1 MENSEMEN
9 NKLMVNHCDIFISA
23 LDDRKEEVEIIL
35 KIIENYKNEK
45 MPDMRFNIVGNSHVK
60 TLINKNSKLNRNTED
75 VTFDDIKGN
84 EGYLDVYIGIIGDKI
99 KDSNYPN
106 INLRNDFNN
115 ADLIYEN
122 GLFILIF
129 LLSSNEKIDE
139 DIIKDESIYVVK
151 NNEVHNFK
159 KDVIKSQYFPESYEN
174 IEEFKD
180 EVEFEVESLL
190 EDFCDET
197 NLFRDIFTNDE
208 EDFDPVEAAKDI
220 FLKGLGLSE
229 NDEIP
234 DDANPTIKELLEDL
248 ESENM
253 VEYDDDLDSNND
265 RSLINSFEANDS
277 DGNGVVMN
285 FINAFESG
293 ENIFNWSKNIVVNF
307 AEFLFLAI
315 YSIEKFMTY
324 VPEEG
329 DEERELYIS
338 GNIFSDN
345 LKNLLKL
352 FKDSVVEDPDFD
364 KAINSPQSYIESIS
378 SISDIMD
385 DDMLKLLKY
394 NFDEFVKLD
403 ENYEAIIVYMK
414 GLHKLSEEEMDKGY
428 GALLLELVANMEL
441 VLKHIKTIN
450 TCIGKLDI

>member
-1 MENSEMEN
+1 MENDR
-9 NKLMVNHCDIFISA
+9 LMINYCNIFISA

-35 KIIENYKNEK
+35 KIIENYKNEE
-45 MPDMRFNIVGNSHVK
+45 MPDMRFTIVGNSYVK
-60 TLINKNSKLNRNTED
+60 TLINKNSKLNRNIED

-84 EGYLDVYIGIIGDKI
+84 EGYLNVYIGIIGDKI
-99 KDSNYPN
+99 KDSNYPD
-106 INLRNDFNN
+106 INLRNDFKN

-129 LLSSNEKIDE
+129 LLSSNEKIDD
-139 DIIKDESIYVVK
+139 DIIKDEDIYVVK

-190 EDFCDET
+190 EDFCDEI
-197 NLFRDIFTNDE
+197 NFFKDIFANDE

-234 DDANPTIKELLEDL
+234 DDANPTIKELLKDL
-248 ESENM
+248 ENENM
-253 VEYDDDLDSNND
+253 VEYDDLDSNND

-277 DGNGVVMN
+277 DGNEVVMN
-285 FINAFESG
+285 FFNAFESG
-293 ENIFNWSKNIVVNF
+293 ENIFNWSNNIIVNF
-307 AEFLFLAI
+307 AEFLFLAT
-315 YSIEKFMTY
+315 YSIEKFMTH

-329 DEERELYIS
+329 DEEKELYIS
-338 GNIFSDN
+338 GNMLSDDLKSLLN
-345 LKNLLKL
+345 LFEENVVKN
-352 FKDSVVEDPDFD
+352 PDFD
-364 KAINSPQSYIESIS
+364 KTINDPQSYIESFS
-378 SISDIMD
+378 SSLEVIDEEMLNLLRDSHD
-385 DDMLKLLKY
+385 DFIKI
-394 NFDEFVKLD
+394 E
-403 ENYEAIIVYMK
+403 ETYEAIITYMK
-414 GLHKLSEEEMDKGY
+414 GLHKLSEEERDKEY
-428 GALLLELVANMEL
+428 EILLSKLVTNMEL

-450 TCIGKLDI
+450 TCTGKLIF